1 MSPAS
6 LQRKLAREG
15 VTFQAIKDGLR
26 RDLAVTYLK
35 TTTMSLK
42 EIVDKLGSPRARR
55 SSGRSRAGRGA
66 RRGAIGTEP
75 CRGSEAQLTITVY

>member
-15 VTFQAIKDGLR
+15 ITFQAIKDGLR

-42 EIVDKLGSPRARR
+42 ETADKLGFSESSALQRALK
-55 SSGRSRAGRGA
+55 GW
-66 RRGAIGTEP
+66 T
-75 CRGSEAQLTITVY
+75 GSAPGSYRH